1 MNEMDI
7 PAHRNERRRLHDP
20 ARTDCPGRSVFE
32 TVTNPWRFLILWCLR
47 EGPLRFYQLRD
58 TVEGISERMLS
69 QNLKKLT
76 RDGLLDRRVEAAS
89 PPRVSYALTP
99 IGKELTEVIE
109 TLADW
114 IDRRTTDVERAR
126 ARYDATVVGEQ
137 LR

>member
-1 MNEMDI
+1 MNEMDMQ
-7 PAHRNERRRLHDP
+7 ANLNKRRRLHDP

-32 TVTNPWRFLILWCLR
+32 TVTNPWSFLILWCLR

-58 TVEGISERMLS
+58 AVEGISERMLS

-76 RDGLLDRRVEAAS
+76 RDGLLDRHVEAAS

-99 IGKELTEVIE
+99 IGKELSEVIE

-114 IDRRTTDVERAR
+114 IDCRTTDVERAR
-126 ARYDATVVGEQ
+126 ARYDAALIGEK
-137 LR
+137 LI